1 MRRYKLNKDK
11 FINFICGVACLAIIE
26 ACFFALLL
34 KL

>member
-11 FINFICGVACLAIIE
+11 FINFICGVVGLAIVE